1 MALQWYLIAV
11 FLYGEIGVITLLL
24 LPFISPA
31 RWQSI
36 FRSSLVQKCARLSN
50 ISFNVFIAIL
60 LVMVM
65 DAIREVRKYAGPMS
79 VEDLKNK
86 PNQENLAHMRLFIAQ
101 RNLYIAGLAL
111 FFWFI
116 IRRLVTLVSLQAQL
130 TAQSET
136 SQTHARSASRKQM
149 EEKAR
154 SDDTDVDAVKG
165 EEDLATQ
172 LDETEQELEKIKKEL
187 EEKQTDFDALKKQSE
202 STNKEYNRLLN
213 EYSKARVKIEEL
225 TGVSKT

>member
-65 DAIREVRKYAGPMS
+65 
-79 VEDLKNK
+79 
-86 PNQENLAHMRLFIAQ
+86 
-101 RNLYIAGLAL
+101 
-111 FFWFI
+111 
-116 IRRLVTLVSLQAQL
+116 
-130 TAQSET
+130 
-136 SQTHARSASRKQM
+136 
-149 EEKAR
+149 
-154 SDDTDVDAVKG
+154 
-165 EEDLATQ
+165 
-172 LDETEQELEKIKKEL
+172 EL